1 MNCNMWV
8 RTWSEIL
15 NDCRARLQLF
25 EKELNY
31 NADKD
36 DSLAFLRAT
45 YARVLSVGGKSELDM
60 NYEESS
66 EGDTSDHSVSQAVD
80 L

>member
-1 MNCNMWV
+1 MTPYAVKEVTSSDRPYGMLDRKENCHIWI

-36 DSLAFLRAT
+36 DSLALLRST
-45 YARVLSVGGKSELDM
+45 YAKFLAADV
-60 NYEESS
+60 
-66 EGDTSDHSVSQAVD
+66 
-80 L
+80 